1 MVPAAVFNRAFLRTV
16 FPGDTM
22 ALETLPEKI
31 HIHDVIDTIITVL
44 DARDPYTYS
53 HSIRVAE
60 ISEIIA
66 RRMGFPDGIVERAHH
81 AAHLHDIGKIGVSDG
96 VLNKPGKLLHSEM
109 LEIQAHSRIGYNIL
123 VRSKLFSDIA
133 AIVLH
138 HHERYDGLGYPDGLS
153 GEDIPVESRIIAVA
167 DAFDALT
174 SDRPYRK
181 GIPFDIAGG
190 EIQTHSGDHF
200 CPEVVKAFIAGF
212 QDICSSIPRI
222 EHRTTAH
229 FAFVGHEDLMHSRR
243 QI

>member
-138 HHERYDGLGYPDGLS
+138 HHERYDGLGYPDGLA
-153 GEDIPVESRIIAVA
+153 GPAIPLGARIMAVA
-167 DAFDALT
+167 DSFDAITSTRVYRDAKSVPEALRILADNAGTQFDQAVVEAMLQWADKVHHRIGRDRPLLT
-174 SDRPYRK
+174 SDLLDVQTECVL
-181 GIPFDIAGG
+181 GI
-190 EIQTHSGDHF
+190 
-200 CPEVVKAFIAGF
+200 
-212 QDICSSIPRI
+212 
-222 EHRTTAH
+222 
-229 FAFVGHEDLMHSRR
+229 
-243 QI
+243 